1 MRILL
6 LNPNTTA
13 SITDRVHEVACTV
26 AARHAS
32 DCTFTPVTGRFGAA
46 YIASEAASA
55 IAGHAA
61 LDGFARTY
69 DGHDAVLLACF
80 GDPGLAALQEL
91 SPVPVVGMAD
101 AACHAACL
109 VGPRFAIVTGG
120 ERWGPMLRRFV
131 AAIGLAERLAHVAT
145 VAPSGADIAR
155 DPDGSLAMLE
165 AACRDCGQRGADVV
179 VLAGA
184 GLAGL
189 APRVTASVP
198 VLCSTAVA
206 VEAALTLARLRP
218 AKAATG
224 ARASTPPVPSV
235 GLDPALE
242 RWLAGQAMMPVI
254 ANRK

>member
-13 SITDRVHEVACTV
+13 SITERVHAVARQVV
-26 AARHAS
+26 AERAA
-32 DCTFTPVTGRFGAA
+32 DVAFTPATGRFGAA

-61 LDGFARTY
+61 LDAFVRAY

-109 VGPRFAIVTGG
+109 VGPRFGIVTGG

-131 AAIGLAERLAHVAT
+131 AGIGLGERLAHVAT

-155 DPDGSLAMLE
+155 DPEGSLAMLE
-165 AACRDCGQRGADVV
+165 AACRECVQTGADVV
-179 VLAGA
+179 ILAGA

-189 APRVTASVP
+189 APRVAAPVP

-206 VEAALTLARLRP
+206 VEAALSLARLRP

-224 ARASTPPVPSV
+224 ARAPTPPVPSI
-235 GLDPALE
+235 GLDPALG
-242 RWLAGQAMMPVI
+242 RWLEG
-254 ANRK
+254 RGRG